1 MRACLL
7 CRLLF
12 TSPLHRA
19 SFLHRHYSGTCATS
33 AEWTIDELITRA
45 VERMDP
51 AILQK
56 TESLGSGDRR
66 LERCWQMELYRVILD
81 CLPRGRVV
89 SPDVG
94 RVCALIV
101 VAPCLIANW
110 HAFASLSSTL
120 PRRHSAVEGS
130 LICTSLRQS
139 PRCWRQPVTART

>member
-12 TSPLHRA
+12 ASPLHRA

-94 RVCALIV
+94 RVCA
-101 VAPCLIANW
+101 PHCGG
-110 HAFASLSSTL
+110 SLSDCKL
-120 PRRHSAVEGS
+120 A
-130 LICTSLRQS
+130 CF
-139 PRCWRQPVTART
+139 C